1 VQPRC
6 MTSFARK
13 NPFTSPVMRD
23 NENMTDSVKAL
34 QACLKQKIE
43 KERDHNWN
51 KKKKKD
57 NL

>member
-1 VQPRC
+1 

-13 NPFTSPVMRD
+13 NPLTSPVMRD
-23 NENMTDSVKAL
+23 NETMTDSVKAL
-34 QACLKQKIE
+34 QACLKQTIE